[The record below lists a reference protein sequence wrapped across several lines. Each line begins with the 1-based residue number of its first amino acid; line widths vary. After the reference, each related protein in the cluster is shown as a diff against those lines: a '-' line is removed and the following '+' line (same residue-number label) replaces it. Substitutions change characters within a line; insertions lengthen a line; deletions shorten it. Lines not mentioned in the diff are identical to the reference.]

1 MMFFKK
7 EKGNKN
13 TGNLMSKDRRIK
25 IEVWIKRIYYYKDKT
40 QK

>member
-1 MMFFKK
+1 MFFKK

-25 IEVWIKRIYYYKDKT
+25 IEV
-40 QK
+40 